1 MRWALRG
8 IEPVASVEEA
18 DLVIAC
24 HSRPG
29 MLPLS
34 LLEELRATSPGHKPN
49 WEVVSLLGSWCEG
62 ELRTGQPW
70 PNVPRVFWY
79 NFRRW
84 LNARPKTVGRA
95 ETLSPAGAVLV
106 AADDYESGAALVD
119 ALVAEGHSAFWAPDR
134 GVLPLARGVQAGV
147 WVGGQLTGYAAQR
160 LAKFQTELH
169 ARGAKTIALL
179 DFPRL
184 DEVEACEAL
193 GVSAVFGKPWDAVR
207 LSQTIRARTWRAAMR
222 ELALV

>member
-8 IEPVASVEEA
+8 IESAASVEKA
-18 DLVIAC
+18 DIVIAC

-34 LLEELRATSPGHKPN
+34 LIDEFEGK
-49 WEVVSLLGSWCEG
+49 EIISLVGSWCEG
-62 ELRTGQPW
+62 ELRTGHPW
-70 PNVPRVFWY
+70 PNVRRVFWY
-79 NFRRW
+79 DFRRW
-84 LNARPKTVGRA
+84 WSQRFQ
-95 ETLSPAGAVLV
+95 ETLSPPNAVLV

-119 ALVAEGHSAFWAPDR
+119 ALSAEGHSAFWAPDR

-160 LAKFQTELH
+160 LANFQAELH
-169 ARGAKTIALL
+169 ALGAKTFALL
-179 DFPRL
+179 DFPRV

-193 GVSAVFGKPWDAVR
+193 GVSAVFGKPWDVVALSRAIR
-207 LSQTIRARTWRAAMR
+207 LRCWRAAMR